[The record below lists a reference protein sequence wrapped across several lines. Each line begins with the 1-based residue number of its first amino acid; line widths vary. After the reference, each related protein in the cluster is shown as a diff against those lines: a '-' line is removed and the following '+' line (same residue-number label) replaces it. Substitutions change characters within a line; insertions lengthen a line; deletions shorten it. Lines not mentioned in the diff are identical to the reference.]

1 MDIKLDPS
9 RDDLPL
15 MANTSHML
23 VKHYILDLDVDFG
36 NRVIEGN
43 IVLFFGDGDRFKIQ
57 PSSTQETFQMKS
69 EEAYI
74 FRTAEPCHV
83 PEMDSS
89 TFSPKMGHREFAVYG
104 KGDHDAFDNDGNH
117 DNQEH
122 DSELSSSK
130 YCCDT
135 GNPGREDFL
144 LVLDCCDLSVLK
156 VEEVDVA
163 AVPGLE
169 KFTKAPKLSTTPE
182 KLRRKIVRDLVAL
195 PAGAWREQLDCYAR
209 CSQAPGCGE
218 LLFDS
223 DNWSLQI
230 RKMGASTAADFP
242 HAIRIWYKTKPEGQ
256 SVAWASD
263 QNGRPCVYTMGS
275 PINNRALFPC
285 QEPPVAMSTWQ
296 ATVRAAASFVVLMSG
311 ENSAKPTP
319 LREGHMSWHYYV
331 TMPMPASTFAI
342 AVGCWIEMKPKTSL
356 SDDLMAEHDLPLPP
370 SEADFRYDNTCSHM
384 DYPCRFQSR
393 SAAAQN
399 IIPYRVFAPV
409 CLEGA
414 CQEALLWLIPPCLSA
429 AHAVLGTHP
438 FSRLDILI
446 VPTSF
451 PSLGMA
457 RYVVQHG
464 MWNMLQK
471 SRK

>member
-89 TFSPKMGHREFAVYG
+89 TFSPKMGHREFAVCG

-182 KLRRKIVRDLVAL
+182 KLRREIVRDLVAL

-242 HAIRIWYKTKPEGQ
+242 HAIRIWYKTKREGQ

-263 QNGRPCVYTMGS
+263 QNGR
-275 PINNRALFPC
+275 
-285 QEPPVAMSTWQ
+285 
-296 ATVRAAASFVVLMSG
+296 
-311 ENSAKPTP
+311 
-319 LREGHMSWHYYV
+319 
-331 TMPMPASTFAI
+331 
-342 AVGCWIEMKPKTSL
+342 
-356 SDDLMAEHDLPLPP
+356 
-370 SEADFRYDNTCSHM
+370 
-384 DYPCRFQSR
+384 
-393 SAAAQN
+393 
-399 IIPYRVFAPV
+399 
-409 CLEGA
+409 
-414 CQEALLWLIPPCLSA
+414 
-429 AHAVLGTHP
+429 
-438 FSRLDILI
+438 
-446 VPTSF
+446 
-451 PSLGMA
+451 
-457 RYVVQHG
+457 
-464 MWNMLQK
+464 
-471 SRK
+471 